1 MRVVLIFFV
10 LIAPLFLSSCVKNK
24 NFGAIE
30 KALQTISPNDK
41 PIPGDW
47 VIIHTLSDPEG
58 LNPFTVN
65 DASSQEIFPKI
76 FESMLELDPYTAELS
91 PVLADSLP
99 IISDDKK
106 QYIFR
111 LRTSIFF
118 SDGKP
123 VSTDDVVFSF
133 KAIKNPLVIDAA
145 AKRNYYN
152 DIENVTVGEDKSI
165 VFTMKKPYF
174 LADNFIGTLQ
184 ILPKHIFDPLNITD
198 KYSFEE
204 TNDIALAEKNS
215 ALSEFANWFGKNE
228 LKREPKYL
236 VGSGPYIFEEWRRN
250 EQIRLKRNDNYWG
263 KGIIASQNS
272 YPSRLVWRPI
282 NDRTSAVNALKNA
295 DIDFMVIPP
304 RMFVELL
311 DTVSTPYLAKAQYDI
326 PTYMYIGWNM
336 QKPMFQDKRVRQ
348 ALSHLVDKKE
358 LISTVMLGFAKSTI
372 GPIYQGRPEYD
383 TSIQDYEYNPAKAK
397 KLLAEA
403 GWSDTNGDGIV
414 DKVINGTRQDLAF
427 SFLLNSGNETRENL
441 MLLLI
446 EEMRKVGVKAEI
458 QKLEWA
464 VFLENLRSRQYDA
477 YIGAWVNDN
486 VPPDLFQI
494 WHSSQAKNK
503 GSNYV
508 NFMNARVD
516 ELIEK
521 NRIEFDAE
529 KRKEFMIEIQQILHE
544 ERPYTFLWLQQYT
557 AGYNKSLQ
565 NVRFST
571 IRPGYFVHHWW
582 VPPSIRR
589 YSDFQ

>member
-1 MRVVLIFFV
+1 MRFFLVINVLIV
-10 LIAPLFLSSCVKNK
+10 GICLSSCVKNK

-30 KALQTISPNDK
+30 NALKTMSPNEK

-47 VIIHTLSDPEG
+47 LIIHTLSDPEG

-65 DASSQEIFPKI
+65 DAASQEIYPKI
-76 FESMLELDPYTAELS
+76 FESLLELDPYTAQLN

-99 IISDDKK
+99 ILSEDKK
-106 QYIFR
+106 QYTFR
-111 LRTSIFF
+111 LRPSIYF

-123 VSTDDVVFSF
+123 LTNADVIFSF
-133 KAIKNPLVIDAA
+133 KAVKNPLVIDAA
-145 AKRNYYN
+145 ALRNYYN
-152 DIENVTVGEDKSI
+152 DIENVSVAPDNSLI
-165 VFTMKKPYF
+165 FTMKKPYF
-174 LADNFIGTLQ
+174 MAGDFIGTLR
-184 ILPKHIFDPLNITD
+184 ILPKHLFDPTGLTD
-198 KYSFEE
+198 KYSFEDI
-204 TNDIALAEKNS
+204 NDIEKAEKNS
-215 ALSEFANWFGKNE
+215 AVGEFAKWFGKNE

-236 VGSGPYIFEEWRRN
+236 VGSGPYVFEEWRRN
-250 EQIRLKRNDNYWG
+250 EQIRLKRNDKYWG
-263 KGIIASQNS
+263 KGIVASQTS

-311 DTVSTPYLAKAQYDI
+311 DTVSTPYLAKAQYDV
-326 PTYMYIGWNM
+326 PSYMYIGWNM
-336 QKPMFQDKRVRQ
+336 QKAIFQDKRVRQ
-348 ALSHLVDKKE
+348 AFSHLVDKKE
-358 LISTVMLGFAKSTI
+358 LMSTVMLGFAKSTI
-372 GPIYQGRPEYD
+372 GPIYKGRPEYD
-383 TSIQDYEYNPAKAK
+383 TTLQDYEYNPQKAK

-403 GWSDTNGDGIV
+403 GWTDSNGDGIL
-414 DKVINGTRQDLAF
+414 DKSINGTRQDMSF

-477 YIGAWVNDN
+477 YIGAWINDN

-494 WHSSQAKNK
+494 WHSSQSKNK

-508 NFMNARVD
+508 SFVNARVD

-521 NRIEFDAE
+521 NRIEFDPE
-529 KRKEFMIEIQQILHE
+529 KRKEYMVEIQRILHE
-544 ERPYTFLWLQQYT
+544 EQPYTFLWLQQYT

-565 NVRFST
+565 SVRFST
-571 IRPGYFVHHWW
+571 VRPGYFVHHWW
-582 VPPSIRR
+582 IPPAIRR

>member
-1 MRVVLIFFV
+1 MRNTIVFSLLIGT
-10 LIAPLFLSSCVKNK
+10 LLFTSCVKNK

-30 KALQTISPNDK
+30 KELRSISPNAK

-47 VIIHTLSDPEG
+47 IIIHTLSDPEG

-65 DASSQEIFPKI
+65 DAASQEIYPKI
-76 FESMLELDPYTAELS
+76 FESLLELEPFTAELT

-99 IISDDKK
+99 IISEDKK

-111 LRTSIFF
+111 LKKNIYF

-123 VSTDDVVFSF
+123 LTSLDVIFSF

-145 AKRNYYN
+145 ALRNYFD
-152 DIENVTVGEDKSI
+152 DIENVTLREDGAI
-165 VFTMKKPYF
+165 VFSMKKPF
-174 LADNFIGTLQ
+174 FMADNNIGTLR
-184 ILPKHIFDPLNITD
+184 ILPKHIFDPSNITD
-198 KYSFEE
+198 KYSFAE
-204 TNDIALAEKNS
+204 TNDIALAEKNP
-215 ALSEFANWFGKNE
+215 ALGEFAKWFGKNE

-236 VGSGPYIFEEWRRN
+236 IGTGPYIFEEWRRN
-250 EQIRLKRNDNYWG
+250 EQIRLKRNENYWG
-263 KGIIASQNS
+263 KGIIASQVA

-304 RMFVELL
+304 RMFEELL
-311 DTVSTPYLAKAQYDI
+311 DTVSTPYLAKAAYDI

-336 QKPMFQDKRVRQ
+336 QKPQFQDKRVRQ
-348 ALSHLVDKKE
+348 AFSHLVDKKE
-358 LISTVMLGFAKSTI
+358 LISTVMLGFAKPII
-372 GPIYQGRPEYD
+372 GPIYAGRPEYD
-383 TSIQDYEYNPAKAK
+383 TTIQPYDYNPKKAK
-397 KLLAEA
+397 KLLAQA
-403 GWSDTNGDGIV
+403 GWTDSNGDGIV
-414 DKVINGTRQDLAF
+414 DKVINGKRQDLAF

-477 YIGAWVNDN
+477 YIGGWVNDN

-494 WHSSQAKNK
+494 WHSSQALNK

-508 NFMNARVD
+508 HFINPRVD

-521 NRIEFDAE
+521 NRIEFDPA
-529 KRKEFMIEIQQILHE
+529 KRSEYMFEVQKILHE
-544 ERPYTFLWLQQYT
+544 EQPYTFLWLQQYT
-557 AGYNKSLQ
+557 AGYNRSIQ
-565 NVRFST
+565 NVQFST
-571 IRPGYFVHHWW
+571 VRPGYFVNQWW
-582 VPPSIRR
+582 VPPAIRR